1 MQVCYHISDEQF
13 LSMKGHFHFSFKFL
27 GSSSFSLYF
36 SLRYDFGVFG
46 VSTIFSSFHVNAPAA
61 LVTRSDVM
69 CLAL

>member
-36 SLRYDFGVFG
+36 SLSYDFG
-46 VSTIFSSFHVNAPAA
+46 VSTIFSSFHVNAVAA